1 MKKVFSVV
9 AIALMSLS
17 MFSSQ
22 LQTSSEEKDALY
34 QNLSNLNADGDDL
47 PIIVRPRPK

>member
-1 MKKVFSVV
+1 MKKVLSIV
-9 AIALMSLS
+9 AIAVMSLS
-17 MFSSQ
+17 LFSSQ
-22 LQTSSEEKDALY
+22 LESTPEEKDALY